1 MLTFWFD
8 VYLIVAYDFISIF
21 LAGNCEPNFWLAS
34 TIQSIVANMI
44 LKQAAS
50 PFDLIN
56 LSYLLLVEHVSKTA
70 IHS

>member
-1 MLTFWFD
+1 MILL
-8 VYLIVAYDFISIF
+8 VYF
-21 LAGNCEPNFWLAS
+21 LQETVFEPNFWLAS
-34 TIQSIVANMI
+34 THQSIVVNMI

-56 LSYLLLVEHVSKTA
+56 LSYLLLVEHVSKTV